1 MFFKITYV
9 IAELCGPPLV
19 RDYPLIFANDQQV
32 EVSKLKYKWEG
43 EFDNLSY
50 FSNENI
56 KAWTVD
62 YVYINSNT
70 SIIINEVWEEVLEIK
85 NEMFKMKIKQE
96 ITIPTLQDFITEWLE
111 KLLVAIVETN

>member
-1 MFFKITYV
+1 MIFLRSLKEICSPLEDKKSAMFFKITYV

-70 SIIINEVWEEVLEIK
+70 SIIINEV
-85 NEMFKMKIKQE
+85 
-96 ITIPTLQDFITEWLE
+96 
-111 KLLVAIVETN
+111 